1 VRARLIEILREKSYR
16 RRPVVL
22 ASGRESNFYVD
33 GRQTTL
39 NAEGAWLVG
48 NLVLEALRP
57 EVRGVG
63 GLVVGAD
70 PVAAATAAV
79 SFHRGRPVHAFL
91 VRKELKKHGTG
102 RWVEGRENL
111 PDGTPVCVVED
122 TCTTGGSLLLAVDR
136 CEAEG
141 LQVVQ
146 CLTLVDREEGAAEAL
161 AARGLT
167 LDVLVRRAELEG

>member
-1 VRARLIEILREKSYR
+1 MRARLIEILREKSYR